1 MTVAVLRSRGRR
13 IPLLIVA
20 VGVATALR
28 LLVGAPTPAASPSA
42 GLLFGAVLMAAVVV
56 AGSGVGPATWSGVI
70 VGIVG
75 GAALVAV
82 ALVGL
87 PAITVGPRASAA
99 TFWWWVP
106 LVSLIALSEELVLRG
121 VLFSALS
128 HEFGDALA
136 VVATAALFAVI
147 HLPLYGL
154 GAMPVDLCVGVFLG
168 ALRVASGGVA
178 APAAAH
184 VLADLATGWLP

>member
-1 MTVAVLRSRGRR
+1 M
-13 IPLLIVA
+13 
-20 VGVATALR
+20 GVATALR

-70 VGIVG
+70 VGVVG

-99 TFWWWVP
+99 TLWWWVP

-128 HEFGDALA
+128 CECGDALA
-136 VVATAALFAVI
+136 VMVTAALFAVI

-154 GAMPVDLCVGVFLG
+154 GAMPLDLCVGVFLG
-168 ALRVASGGVA
+168 SLRVASGGVA
-178 APAAAH
+178 APALAH